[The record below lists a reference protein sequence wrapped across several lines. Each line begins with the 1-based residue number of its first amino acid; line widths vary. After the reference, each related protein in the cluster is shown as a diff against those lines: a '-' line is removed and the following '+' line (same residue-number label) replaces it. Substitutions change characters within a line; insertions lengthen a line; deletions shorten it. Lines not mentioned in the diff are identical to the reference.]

1 VRIAPLSPIKPPEGH
16 KDVFDV
22 KDMEKSSPVV
32 VSESSKIF
40 PSARFFMA
48 CLLCMCFISLSVAT
62 SNLSLSMVCMVRK
75 TSNNTME
82 KQDNSSCPKKFVD
95 DEGVSV
101 VPCSES
107 NKVDWTPTEQGFV
120 FAAQNFGSLTM
131 LLTGSHADKLNGKW
145 CITVALVLLVISNA
159 MIPLVATASV
169 WWVFAFRVLA
179 GVGDSFL
186 FPSASSMISRWFP
199 PKERPFAIGFVTGG
213 RQIGS
218 LLILPVAGVLCSN
231 SSNGF
236 GGWPAIFYLS
246 AIVAVIFLL
255 IWLIASADKP
265 SKHCCV
271 RAREEEYIARKI
283 EEESLGKRT
292 ERGRPPWKEIFT
304 SRPLIVSIFALV
316 CHEYP
321 LVIMLQLL
329 PKYFSDVLQLSSTTN
344 GLISALPIAV
354 LWVSKTLSSSLASL
368 LTANQKMGKTTSCK
382 LFNLVASLGLG
393 ICVGVTP
400 FMSSASDP
408 APAIIV
414 LCLAN
419 AFAGL
424 HTPGVQTA
432 LIQLAPA
439 FSGIVTGLS
448 FSVVAV
454 FSIINKLL
462 SNTILSTGSTDEW
475 FIVFEISAVVA
486 LLPVIFFTL
495 WGSAERQPWASK
507 EKKPDPDAKSE
518 TLSENT
524 TVVALAKFSMYL
536 SHQVAPPKQ

>member
-1 VRIAPLSPIKPPEGH
+1 MVRIAPLSPIKPPEGIKDAFYDVREY
-16 KDVFDV
+16 KDV
-22 KDMEKSSPVV
+22 EKSPVV

-48 CLLCMCFISLSVAT
+48 
-62 SNLSLSMVCMVRK
+62 K
-75 TSNNTME
+75 Y
-82 KQDNSSCPKKFVD
+82 VD
-95 DEGVSV
+95 EEGVSV
-101 VPCSES
+101 VPCSEA
-107 NKVDWTPTEQGFV
+107 NKVDWSPTEQGFV
-120 FAAQNFGSLTM
+120 FAAQNFGSLAM

-145 CITVALVLLVISNA
+145 CITIALVLLCFSNA
-159 MIPLVATASV
+159 MIPFVATASV

-246 AIVAVIFLL
+246 AIIAIVVLL
-255 IWLIASADKP
+255 VWLVASADKP

-271 RAREEEYIARKI
+271 RVREEEYIARKI

-292 ERGRPPWKEIFT
+292 ERGRPPWKEILT
-304 SRPLIVSIFALV
+304 SRPLIVSVFALV

-354 LWVSKTLSSSLASL
+354 LWVSKTFSSSLASL
-368 LTANQKMGKTTSCK
+368 LTANQKMSKTNSCK

-400 FMSSASDP
+400 FMASASDP
-408 APAIIV
+408 APAIVV

-486 LLPVIFFTL
+486 LLPVIFFSL

-507 EKKPDPDAKSE
+507 EKKPEPDAKSE

-524 TVVALAKFSMYL
+524 TIVALAKFSIENQL
-536 SHQVAPPKQ
+536 IKTAVNHVHKL